1 MQNFEK
7 KNIVMLEHSLN
18 RTEAKCQL
26 IWWIITFFFFV
37 TGTFKSLGLK
47 LKKKKF
53 KCDGDI
59 YYSQT
64 KVV

>member
-1 MQNFEK
+1 MSANL
-7 KNIVMLEHSLN
+7 VDYY
-18 RTEAKCQL
+18 
-26 IWWIITFFFFV
+26 FFFFV
-37 TGTFKSLGLK
+37 TGTLKSLGLK